1 MPKSHAEFE
10 EKLKGGNKQSQL
22 LKVQEFENRAA
33 VAESKV
39 EELSKMVEAQGL
51 ELQAQ
56 LRCELKRQAR
66 LKVCFGGI

>member
-1 MPKSHAEFE
+1 MPLLYKREFE

-39 EELSKMVEAQGL
+39 EELSKVVEAQGL
-51 ELQAQ
+51 ELQAIKM
-56 LRCELKRQAR
+56 RIEETGKA
-66 LKVCFGGI
+66 